1 MAQRRAP
8 RAFEWGYPG
17 SAVRTRHGRSSR
29 AGASS
34 LPPPRRLRSITGV
47 SGIRPT
53 RWSSYG
59 RQGSGQ
65 PDCSVETEAST
76 WTEDGARRS
85 TGSMSPSSRRSPP
98 HQPRSWTARFAASRG
113 RPTTGSCGSAWPP
126 FWRSPV
132 EDAVAVP
139 PSTAWRSTALS
150 SAVVNL
156 VLKPVADR
164 RRPGRAGYQVP
175 IDRRVSMPGS
185 TSFPSG
191 HAAAAAVFAAGV
203 GSALPQ
209 VGIPL
214 GAAAALVA
222 YSRVHTGVH
231 YPADV
236 IAGSVAGTALAQ
248 IVHRRGGRRPA
259 TAQAG
264 VEPFADR
271 DVMKQSFGWGRRRCA
286 SRRWRVQRP
295 RSEPTHAW

>member
-1 MAQRRAP
+1 
-8 RAFEWGYPG
+8 
-17 SAVRTRHGRSSR
+17 
-29 AGASS
+29 
-34 LPPPRRLRSITGV
+34 
-47 SGIRPT
+47 
-53 RWSSYG
+53 
-59 RQGSGQ
+59 
-65 PDCSVETEAST
+65 
-76 WTEDGARRS
+76 
-85 TGSMSPSSRRSPP
+85 MSPSSRRSPP
-98 HQPRSWTARFAASRG
+98 HQPRSWTAPFAASRG

-132 EDAVAVP
+132 EARGRRAAVNGLA
-139 PSTAWRSTALS
+139 STALS

-191 HAAAAAVFAAGV
+191 HAAAATAFATGV
-203 GSALPQ
+203 GSTLPQ

-248 IVHRRGGRRPA
+248 IATAALDGGRR
-259 TAQAG
+259 
-264 VEPFADR
+264 R
-271 DVMKQSFGWGRRRCA
+271 HRRA
-286 SRRWRVQRP
+286 
-295 RSEPTHAW
+295 